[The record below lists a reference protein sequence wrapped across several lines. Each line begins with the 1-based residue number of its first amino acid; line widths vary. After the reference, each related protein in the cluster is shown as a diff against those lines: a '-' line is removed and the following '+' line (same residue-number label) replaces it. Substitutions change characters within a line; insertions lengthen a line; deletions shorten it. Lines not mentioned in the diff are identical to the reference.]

1 MKRKIL
7 ESLQRIRWL
16 IRKEFI
22 QIVRN
27 RQNLMMLLL
36 APLIQL
42 IIFGS
47 ASRLDVNSVSTV
59 VVDLDHSRMSRDIVE
74 GFSKSGY
81 FKIISSLD
89 GYEEVDKLLERN
101 IASLAILIP
110 PDFERRVN
118 GGRKAEVGVL
128 IDGVDTV
135 TAGTVSGYAQSILQR
150 FSDDIL
156 ISRINSMQG
165 LLYDSTTPRLIIPQV
180 TVASRAWF
188 NPNLNSKDF
197 FVPGVVVLLLL
208 TLAIILTSAVI
219 VREREIGTI
228 EQLMVAPISR
238 LELILG
244 KTIPCFTIEIVTLL
258 TITPLA
264 LVMYDIPFR
273 GSLSFFFGAFLLFLI
288 TASGI
293 GMTISA
299 FCSTQ
304 QQAVLTSFMFLQPS
318 ILLSGYAFP
327 IQNMPVII
335 QYITYLNPVRY
346 FIAIVRGVFL
356 KGSGWEILWPQLA
369 PIFIMAIV
377 YIAWASALFK
387 RRLD

>member
-7 ESLQRIRWL
+7 ESLRRIRWL

-27 RQNLMMLLL
+27 RQNLMMLLM
-36 APLIQL
+36 APLVQL

-59 VVDLDHSRMSRDIVE
+59 IVDLDHSRMSRDIVE
-74 GFSKSGY
+74 GFSRSGY
-81 FKIISSLD
+81 FKIIRYLD
-89 GYEEVDKLLERN
+89 SYEAVDKLLERN
-101 IASLAILIP
+101 VASLAILIP
-110 PDFERRVN
+110 PDFEQRVN
-118 GGRKAEVGVL
+118 GRRKAEVAVL
-128 IDGVDTV
+128 IDGVDTI

-156 ISRINSMQG
+156 VSRINSMQG

-180 TVASRAWF
+180 KDASRAWF

-197 FVPGVVVLLLL
+197 FVPGVVVLILL

-264 LVMYDIPFR
+264 LLVYDIPFR

-327 IQNMPVII
+327 IENMPAPI
-335 QYITYLNPVRY
+335 QYVTYLNPVRY

-377 YIAWASALFK
+377 YITWASALFK
-387 RRLD
+387 RRID

>member
-7 ESLQRIRWL
+7 ESLRRIRWL

-27 RQNLMMLLL
+27 RQNLMMLLM
-36 APLIQL
+36 APLVQL

-59 VVDLDHSRMSRDIVE
+59 IVDLDHSRMSRDIVE
-74 GFSKSGY
+74 GFSRSGY
-81 FKIISSLD
+81 FKIIRYLD
-89 GYEEVDKLLERN
+89 SYEAVDKLLERN
-101 IASLAILIP
+101 VASLAILIP
-110 PDFERRVN
+110 PDFEQRVN
-118 GGRKAEVGVL
+118 GRRKAEVAVL
-128 IDGVDTV
+128 IDGVDTI

-156 ISRINSMQG
+156 VSRINSMQG

-180 TVASRAWF
+180 KDASRAWF

-197 FVPGVVVLLLL
+197 FVPGVVVLILL

-264 LVMYDIPFR
+264 LLVYDIPFR
-273 GSLSFFFGAFLLFLI
+273 GSLSFLFRRVFAFSYYRIGYWNDYFGILFNAAASSSHFLHV
-288 TASGI
+288 S
-293 GMTISA
+293 SA
-299 FCSTQ
+299 IHS
-304 QQAVLTSFMFLQPS
+304 
-318 ILLSGYAFP
+318 
-327 IQNMPVII
+327 
-335 QYITYLNPVRY
+335 
-346 FIAIVRGVFL
+346 IVRICVPYRKHACANSICNVPEPRPVFY
-356 KGSGWEILWPQLA
+356 SHC
-369 PIFIMAIV
+369 
-377 YIAWASALFK
+377 
-387 RRLD
+387 

>member
-27 RQNLMMLLL
+27 RQNFMMLLL
-36 APLIQL
+36 APLVQL

-74 GFSKSGY
+74 GFSRSGY
-81 FKIISSLD
+81 FKIIRYLD
-89 GYEEVDKLLERN
+89 SYETVDKLLERN

-110 PDFERRVN
+110 PDFEQRVN
-118 GGRKAEVGVL
+118 GRRKAEVGVL
-128 IDGVDTV
+128 IDGVDTI

-156 ISRINSMQG
+156 VSRINSMQG

-180 TVASRAWF
+180 TDASRAWF

-264 LVMYDIPFR
+264 LLLYDIPFR
-273 GSLSFFFGAFLLFLI
+273 GSLSFFFGAFL
-288 TASGI
+288 
-293 GMTISA
+293 
-299 FCSTQ
+299 
-304 QQAVLTSFMFLQPS
+304 AVSCYRIWYWNDYFS
-318 ILLSGYAFP
+318 ILFNAAAGCSNVLHVS
-327 IQNMPVII
+327 
-335 QYITYLNPVRY
+335 
-346 FIAIVRGVFL
+346 
-356 KGSGWEILWPQLA
+356 
-369 PIFIMAIV
+369 
-377 YIAWASALFK
+377 SALDFAIGIRVPDRK
-387 RRLD
+387 YATGDSIYYISESCQVFYNNC

>member
-27 RQNLMMLLL
+27 RQNLMMLLV
-36 APLIQL
+36 APLVQL

-74 GFSKSGY
+74 GFSRSGY
-81 FKIISSLD
+81 FKIIRYLD
-89 GYEEVDKLLERN
+89 SYEAVDKLLERN

-110 PDFERRVN
+110 PDFEQRVN
-118 GGRKAEVGVL
+118 GRRKAEVGVL
-128 IDGVDTV
+128 IDGVDTI

-156 ISRINSMQG
+156 VSRINSMQG
-165 LLYDSTTPRLIIPQV
+165 LLYDSTTPRLIVPQV
-180 TVASRAWF
+180 TDASRAWF

-264 LVMYDIPFR
+264 LLLYDIPFR

-327 IQNMPVII
+327 IENMPPVI

-356 KGSGWEILWPQLA
+356 KGTGWEVLWPQLA
-369 PIFIMAIV
+369 PIFIMSIV

-387 RRLD
+387 RRID

>member
-81 FKIISSLD
+81 FKIISCLD

>member
-27 RQNLMMLLL
+27 RQNLMMLLV
-36 APLIQL
+36 APLVQL

-59 VVDLDHSRMSRDIVE
+59 VIDLDHSRMSRDIVE
-74 GFSKSGY
+74 GFSRSGY
-81 FKIISSLD
+81 FKIIRYLD
-89 GYEEVDKLLERN
+89 SYEAVDKLLERN

-110 PDFERRVN
+110 PDFEQRVN
-118 GGRKAEVGVL
+118 GRRKAEVGVL
-128 IDGVDTV
+128 IDGVDTI

-156 ISRINSMQG
+156 VSRINSMQG
-165 LLYDSTTPRLIIPQV
+165 LLYDSTTPRLIVPQV
-180 TVASRAWF
+180 TDASRAWF

-264 LVMYDIPFR
+264 LLLYDIPFR

-327 IQNMPVII
+327 IENMPPVI

-356 KGSGWEILWPQLA
+356 KGTGWEVLWPQLA
-369 PIFIMAIV
+369 PIFIMSIV

-387 RRLD
+387 RRID

>member
-27 RQNLMMLLL
+27 RQNLMMLLV
-36 APLIQL
+36 APLVQL

-74 GFSKSGY
+74 GFSRSGY
-81 FKIISSLD
+81 FKIIRYLD
-89 GYEEVDKLLERN
+89 SYEAVDKLLERN

-110 PDFERRVN
+110 PDFEQRVN
-118 GGRKAEVGVL
+118 GRRKAEVGVL
-128 IDGVDTV
+128 IDGVDTI

-156 ISRINSMQG
+156 VSRINSMQG
-165 LLYDSTTPRLIIPQV
+165 LLYDSTTPRLIVPQV
-180 TVASRAWF
+180 TDASRAWF

-264 LVMYDIPFR
+264 LLLYDIPFR
-273 GSLSFFFGAFLLFLI
+273 GSLSFFLGAFLLFLI

-327 IQNMPVII
+327 IENMPPVI

-356 KGSGWEILWPQLA
+356 KGSGWEVLWPQLA
-369 PIFIMAIV
+369 PIFIMSIV

-387 RRLD
+387 RRID